1 MEEGNS
7 TDSVIICS
15 TNHPSL
21 LDRALLRRYDQVLQF
36 QAPSRAEIQR
46 LVTSGIAPLK
56 PKRLAW
62 SSIIGAAD
70 GLSQAEI
77 VSATD
82 DAAKTA
88 ILDERNEIT
97 SEDIISRLR
106 GRHAM
111 RTAFLDAQSL

>member
-1 MEEGNS
+1 MAHTVRIAGGHDIERG
-7 TDSVIICS
+7 VIVA
-15 TNHPSL
+15 N
-21 LDRALLRRYDQVLQF
+21 
-36 QAPSRAEIQR
+36 QR